1 MENTMEF
8 PQKKKKKVKIKLPY
22 DPEIL
27 LLDIYLEKAII

>member
-1 MENTMEF
+1 MEKTLEF
-8 PQKKKKKVKIKLPY
+8 PQKKKKVKIQLPY